1 RVEPK
6 VGPDVA
12 GSTVRACDV
21 GGHAFDF
28 GRDDAGRREGFA
40 DDGSAV
46 CLVLGE
52 RLVGP
57 VAGDLDA
64 STAEASG
71 FPVVRPGRALF
82 RDQAGTGVLGLDAV
96 AELVRAAFRA

>member
-1 RVEPK
+1 RWNGCRTVVHRWAVALGFGGVVLGTPSVLLGDEPQDDLGIGRRVGPK

-57 VAGDLDA
+57 VAGD
-64 STAEASG
+64 
-71 FPVVRPGRALF
+71 
-82 RDQAGTGVLGLDAV
+82 
-96 AELVRAAFRA
+96 